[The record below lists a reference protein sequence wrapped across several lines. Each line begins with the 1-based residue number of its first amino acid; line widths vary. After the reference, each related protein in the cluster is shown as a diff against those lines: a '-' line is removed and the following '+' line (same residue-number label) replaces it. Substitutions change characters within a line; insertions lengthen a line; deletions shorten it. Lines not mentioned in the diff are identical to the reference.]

1 MCEGSMLQLMLGL
14 LYSHLD
20 VIVLLCDPLL
30 ICCSVCCVKLHF
42 LHFFIVKCCQQY
54 EGADL

>member
-1 MCEGSMLQLMLGL
+1 MLQLTLGL

-30 ICCSVCCVKLHF
+30 VCCSFCCVKLHF
-42 LHFFIVKCCQQY
+42 LHFLK
-54 EGADL
+54 L